1 MFYKFSFSR
10 KSAKW
15 SIIRNRRDL
24 ETLVVDLLWRFL
36 IAHLTIPNSFS
47 PSLSSCGKDKLFPNK
62 CFIAPS
68 TTAATKIKHIRI
80 IEYLKIINAFTGIS
94 LDDFVHVRWLV
105 VQWPRSREYRLVAP
119 LHLSYCEEDM
129 VYLFFCRCYRFFPP
143 PSAVS
148 INCIRIFSE
157 FK

>member
-1 MFYKFSFSR
+1 MFYKFSFSH

-15 SIIRNRRDL
+15 SIIRNRLDL

-36 IAHLTIPNSFS
+36 IARLTISNSFS
-47 PSLSSCGKDKLFPNK
+47 LSLSSCGKDKPFPNK

-68 TTAATKIKHIRI
+68 ATAATKIKYMRI

-94 LDDFVHVRWLV
+94 LDDFVHVLWLV

-119 LHLSYCEEDM
+119 LHFLYCEDM
-129 VYLFFCRCYRFFPP
+129 VYLFFAAVTDFFPHFF
-143 PSAVS
+143 
-148 INCIRIFSE
+148 CGLH
-157 FK
+157 